1 MCIRASLCAATH
13 WISMKSK
20 NFRASMSKQFD
31 DLMPKLDNGN
41 IDWETVKKRVSQNMD
56 ATEMLLGK
64 IPPQALEIE
73 AAILGACLIDP
84 TAFPKATSVLSGF
97 LNPFYTDTHNAIWG
111 AMERLCEKKEP
122 MDRLPVYQELEAMQ
136 KTQLIQGNPYFLT
149 QLTELVTSSA
159 HIESH
164 SRILLDKYLRR
175 RLMHLGIQIYQQA
188 SNPSNDLFEVI
199 EEQKFQIGKLTDF
212 NPTLKGENFPEVME
226 KAKKAT
232 PKTFLIGRFI
242 KIGDVAILFSGPEN
256 GKSIFGI
263 QMADKI
269 SKGESLFNGLLRNE
283 CEPQKVLYFDFELSL
298 SDYKNRYL
306 DGAGNEYPFRK
317 DGWMV
322 RVGNNEEN
330 PKTFAD
336 IATNM
341 ERILTQNIE
350 QFHPN
355 VVFIDNITAM
365 SNGSTADAEVIRKIM
380 NLLRELKNKYH
391 LTVVVLAHTPKRYD
405 LSKPLAIEDLAG
417 SFLLA
422 AYADTII
429 AIGRSKMGNNVK
441 YLIHLKVRDGVKIHD
456 ELNVIN
462 VSIEKEGAFLHMKTL
477 EEPTGRETDHLMTKN
492 EIAISDET
500 IKQMVMLHDEGKSNQ
515 VIKDEMKIPLSRQH
529 IGRLIKTHKA
539 KMEAEVKA
547 FEAVL
552 IEQSSSE

>member
-1 MCIRASLCAATH
+1 
-13 WISMKSK
+13 MKSK
-20 NFRASMSKQFD
+20 NFRASTPKRFD

-56 ATEMLLGK
+56 ATEMLVGK

-84 TAFPKATSVLSGF
+84 TAFKKATAVLTGF
-97 LNPFYTDTHNAIWG
+97 LNPFYTDAHNAIWG
-111 AMERLCEKKEP
+111 AMGRLTEKKETI
-122 MDRLPVYQELEAMQ
+122 DRLTVYQELETMQ
-136 KTQLIQGNPYFLT
+136 KTEIIQGNPFFLT

-175 RLMHLGIQIYQQA
+175 RLMHMGIQLYQQA
-188 SNPSNDLFEVI
+188 SNLSNDLFEVI
-199 EEQKFQIGKLTDF
+199 EDQKFQLSKLTDF
-212 NPTLKGENFPEVME
+212 NPTLKGETFPEVME

-232 PKTFLIGRFI
+232 TKAFLIGSLI
-242 KIGDVAILFSGPEN
+242 KVGDVAILFSGPEN
-256 GKSIFGI
+256 GKSILGI

-283 CEPQKVLYFDFELSL
+283 CEPQKVIYFDFELSL

-306 DGAGNEYPFRK
+306 DGAGNAYPFRD

-322 RVGNNEEN
+322 RVGNDEEN
-330 PKTFAD
+330 PKTFTD
-336 IATNM
+336 IASNM
-341 ERILTQNIE
+341 ERILRQNIE
-350 QFHPN
+350 QYQPN

-365 SNGSTADAEVIRKIM
+365 SNGSTADAEVMRQIM
-380 NLLRELKNKYH
+380 TLLKDLNLRHN
-391 LTVVVLAHTPKRYD
+391 LTVIVLAHTPKQYD
-405 LSKPLAIEDLAG
+405 LSKPLAIADLAG
-417 SFLLA
+417 SFLVA
-422 AYADTII
+422 AFANTII
-429 AIGRSKMGNNVK
+429 AIGKSKMGNNIK
-441 YLIHLKVRDGVKIHD
+441 YLLHLKVRDGVKIHD

-462 VSIEKEGAFLHMKTL
+462 VCIEKEGAFLQMKTL

-492 EIAISDET
+492 EIAITDET

-515 VIKDEMKIPLSRQH
+515 AIKDELKISLSRQH
-529 IGRLIKTHKA
+529 IWRLIKTYKE
-539 KMEAEVKA
+539 KIEKEVKA

-552 IEQSSSE
+552 TGQSSS